1 MLYAILTEDIPNSEA
16 KRAAVRAQHMERMSG
31 MQAEGRIIVSGPCP
45 NIDSPDPGPAGYS
58 GSIIIAEFESLA
70 AAHAWVNAD
79 PYVAGG
85 VWSKVIVKPF
95 KKGFPK

>member
-1 MLYAILTEDIPNSEA
+1 MLYAILTDDVPNSEP
-16 KRAAVRAQHMERMSG
+16 KRAAVRAAHMQRMGG

-58 GSIIIAEFESLA
+58 GSIIIAEFESLDA
-70 AAHAWVNAD
+70 ATQWAHAD
-79 PYVAGG
+79 PYATGG
-85 VWSKVIVKPF
+85 VWSRITVKPF